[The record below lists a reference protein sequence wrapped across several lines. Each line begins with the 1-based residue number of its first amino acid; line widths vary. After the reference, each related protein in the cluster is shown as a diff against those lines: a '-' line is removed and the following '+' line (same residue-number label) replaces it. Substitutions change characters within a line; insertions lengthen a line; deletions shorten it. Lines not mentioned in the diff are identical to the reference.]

1 MTWLPTILAA
11 ALPCITVAIGTFGL
25 MSDNPPAW
33 PGWEMWTYIG
43 IWLVGVTTVVISA
56 HKWREG
62 FGRPRGVFLGYL
74 GGACVPAL
82 LTGVWLFSG
91 PYLHRGSLQLFAAS
105 CLLPLMLC
113 SLWNFVFQRHAVRAS
128 RIELALPPI
137 SVLVAIV
144 VFGVATQWLFGRDP
158 FRGGLAVTSPDRS
171 YWYIS
176 RLLRPDGTNA
186 ANSYG
191 FLGPEPVKVPEATRI
206 LLVGDSIPAAGRPV
220 NFVGVAEK
228 LYAQTTGRRIEVLN
242 ASMPAF
248 SLEQIRN
255 YYSDKLRG
263 LRHDALIVSFYL
275 DDVNR
280 ELRYR
285 KNNYLY
291 TPSWPEWMQDVYY
304 NCWLCRSL
312 LGLRGFNE
320 NTFLF
325 YRTKSYA
332 ESFPG
337 ALGILSDIQHIA
349 QERGARFAVINVPR
363 FNWPSVLADPAVYE
377 FAHFH
382 RQVEQWCRHRNVAY
396 LDLLPA
402 FASRN
407 IRDLRISEADLH
419 FNDDGHRLVG
429 EKLVEFIAPL
439 VTARPVISPANAD

>member
-1 MTWLPTILAA
+1 
-11 ALPCITVAIGTFGL
+11 
-25 MSDNPPAW
+25 
-33 PGWEMWTYIG
+33 MWTYIG
-43 IWLVGVTTVVISA
+43 IWLVGVIAVVISA
-56 HKWREG
+56 RKCREA
-62 FGRPRGVFLGYL
+62 FARPRGAFLGYL

-91 PYLHRGSLQLFAAS
+91 PYLHRGSLELFAAS
-105 CLLPLMLC
+105 CLLPLTLC
-113 SLWNFVFQRHAVRAS
+113 ALWNPVFQPHAIRAS

-137 SVLVAIV
+137 SVLAAIV
-144 VFGVATQWLFGRDP
+144 AFGAATQWLFGRDP

-191 FLGPEPVKVPEATRI
+191 FLGPEPAKVPEATRI
-206 LLVGDSIPAAGRPV
+206 LLIGDSIPAAGRPV
-220 NFVGVAEK
+220 NFVDVAEK
-228 LYAQTTGRRIEVLN
+228 LHARATGRRIELLN
-242 ASMPAF
+242 ASVPAF

-263 LRHDALIVSFYL
+263 LPHDALIVSFYL
-275 DDVNR
+275 DDINR

-304 NCWLCRSL
+304 SCWLCRSL
-312 LGLRGFNE
+312 LGLRRFSE
-320 NTFLF
+320 NTFLW

-332 ESFPG
+332 DSFPR

-349 QERGARFAVINVPR
+349 KERGARLAVINVPR
-363 FNWPSVLADPAVYE
+363 FNWPSVLADPAGYE

-382 RQVEQWCRHRNVAY
+382 RQVERWCRDRNVAY

-402 FASRN
+402 LASRD
-407 IRDLRISEADLH
+407 IRDLRISDADLH

-429 EKLVEFIAPL
+429 EKLAEFIVPL
-439 VTARPVISPANAD
+439 AVTHGVRYPLHEGTASPRGLQPRLPR